1 MALVIKDRVKE
12 TTTTTGTATYQL
24 AGAVSGFEGFIQ
36 VGDGNTTY
44 YVCTDNTD
52 FEIGIGTFTD
62 ASPDTLERTS
72 ILQSSNSDSAV
83 SWSAG
88 TRTIFCTYPADKAVF
103 EDASNNINGTFVGNI
118 TGNVTGNTSGTAA
131 TVTSAAQTNITSLGT
146 LTALTVDNVA
156 INATTI
162 GHTDD
167 TDLITLA
174 DGVVTVA
181 GEISVTTLDI
191 GGTNVTST
199 AAELNVLDGIA
210 SIDTDISSVSG
221 SDDTLA
227 SAKAIKTYV
236 DAQVTAQDLDFQG
249 DSGGALSIDLDSE
262 TLDIAGGTG
271 IDTSGSSN
279 TLTVAIDSTVTTL
292 SGTQTLTNKTLTS
305 PKINEDVALTS
316 TATELN
322 LLDGV
327 SGLVQADFTKLA
339 AIDSSA
345 TELNLLDGVSGLV
358 QADFTKLAAVNSSS
372 GELNLLDGSAK
383 STASITIADAD
394 AFIIIDDDTT
404 KQIPASDLKTYINA
418 GDITGV
424 TAGVGIS
431 GGGSSGAVTLTLDLS
446 ELSDVTPVNGD
457 KLATLDSDGSTEQ
470 LTTVASLAT
479 LFAGTGLTASNSV
492 IGVDAA
498 QTGITSLL
506 ATDIKI
512 GEDNETKIDFETANT
527 INFYAGNEKQLI
539 LTDGAL
545 TPGANNILDLGSSSV
560 EFKDAFFDGTVTS
573 DAFAGPLT
581 GNVTGNVSGTAATV
595 TGAAQTNITSV
606 GTLSS
611 LTTSGD
617 ITVGDDLTVNGGL
630 IDLKTN
636 SGSVAQLKFYCESG
650 NAHAQT
656 LQAQPHSASASDV
669 LTLPTGGNSTL
680 VSRISTD
687 TLTNKTLTSPVLN
700 TGVSGTAIKDEDD
713 MTSDS
718 ATHLATQQSIKAY
731 VDAQKADMQ
740 FVLEDGDG
748 TEVQITKDK
757 EVKFVEGGG
766 LDINWTDTSTGSDG
780 DPYDLTFTVNAA
792 QTGITSLVNT
802 SLEIGRDADNRIK
815 FGTDN
820 QIIFEVSGG
829 DNVIF
834 KASGEIE
841 ASSLDISGDA
851 DIDGTLE
858 ADAITVGGTALNTVI
873 AGVTVTNATT
883 AAVATT
889 VTISDNENTNEE
901 NAVVFTA
908 GGDVDGGNIG
918 LESDGDLTYNP
929 STGTVSAT
937 VFKGNIDAVD
947 GDFDGTLEADAITVA
962 GTALATVIAGT
973 TVTDATNSAH
983 VLVTDNESTNEENLI
998 TFVEGATSSTGNV
1011 GLEMDGNLTYN
1022 PSTGR
1027 LTATQLAGTLQT
1039 AAQANVTSLG
1049 TLTTLTVDNVIING
1063 STIGHTG
1070 DTDLMTVAS
1079 GVLTVAGEVSMT
1091 TLDIGGTNVTATAAE
1106 LNILDGVTATAS
1118 ELNIMDGVT
1127 ATTAELN
1134 YSDGVTSAIQTQL
1147 DAKATKGFATAMAIA
1162 L

>member
-12 TTTTTGTATYQL
+12 TTTTTGTGTYTL
-24 AGAVSGFEGFIQ
+24 AGAVSGFETFTANLSNS
-36 VGDGNTTY
+36 DTTY

-52 FEIGIGTFTD
+52 FEVGLGTFT
-62 ASPDTLERTS
+62 SSGTTLARTT
-72 ILQSSNSDSAV
+72 ILASSNSNNEVD
-83 SWSAG
+83 WSSG
-88 TRTIFCTYPADKAVF
+88 TRSIFMTYPADKAVF

-131 TVTSAAQTNITSLGT
+131 TVTGAAQTNITSLGT

-199 AAELNVLDGIA
+199 ATELNVLDGIA

-236 DAQVTAQDLDFQG
+236 DAQVTAQDLDVTS
-249 DSGGALSIDLDSE
+249 DSGTIAIDLDSE
-262 TLDIAGGTG
+262 TLTIAGGTG
-271 IDTSGSSN
+271 LASSASSN
-279 TLTVAIDSTVTTL
+279 T
-292 SGTQTLTNKTLTS
+292 
-305 PKINEDVALTS
+305 
-316 TATELN
+316 
-322 LLDGV
+322 
-327 SGLVQADFTKLA
+327 
-339 AIDSSA
+339 
-345 TELNLLDGVSGLV
+345 
-358 QADFTKLAAVNSSS
+358 
-372 GELNLLDGSAK
+372 
-383 STASITIADAD
+383 
-394 AFIIIDDDTT
+394 
-404 KQIPASDLKTYINA
+404 
-418 GDITGV
+418 
-424 TAGVGIS
+424 
-431 GGGSSGAVTLTLDLS
+431 VTL
-446 ELSDVTPVNGD
+446 
-457 KLATLDSDGSTEQ
+457 A
-470 LTTVASLAT
+470 
-479 LFAGTGLTASNSV
+479 
-492 IGVDAA
+492 VDAA

-512 GEDNETKIDFETANT
+512 GEDDQTKIDFETANT

-636 SGSVAQLKFYCESG
+636 SGSVAKLKFYCESG

-687 TLTNKTLTSPVLN
+687 TLTNKTLTSPKINEDVAVTSTATELN
-700 TGVSGTAIKDEDD
+700 LLDGITGIADEDD
-713 MTSDS
+713 LTSDS
-718 ATHLATQQSIKAY
+718 NTKLATQQSIKAY

-841 ASSLDISGDA
+841 ASSLDISGNA

-889 VTISDNENTNEE
+889 VTISDNESTNEE

-1079 GVLTVAGEVSMT
+1079 GVLTVAGEVDATS
-1091 TLDIGGTNVTATAAE
+1091 LDISGDADIDGTLEADAITVNGTALNTVIADEATA
-1106 LNILDGVTATAS
+1106 L
-1118 ELNIMDGVT
+1118 
-1127 ATTAELN
+1127 
-1134 YSDGVTSAIQTQL
+1134 
-1147 DAKATKGFATAMAIA
+1147 AIA
-1162 L
+1162 LG